1 MRLCSTLYSRDH
13 CRLGSVS
20 TAGALEFQAYP
31 YSRWSLGLRTI
42 LFRDVA
48 SICKVVLL
56 LDEELLHEMMMMPWA
71 AALSEVEEPADL
83 LARDLSPPVPLGEA
97 AVEER
102 SNNRHTWLL
111 TC

>member
-31 YSRWSLGLRTI
+31 CSRWSLCLRTI
-42 LFRDVA
+42 LFWDVA
-48 SICKVVLL
+48 SICKVELL
-56 LDEELLHEMMMMPWA
+56 VDEELLHGSMMMPWA
-71 AALSEVEEPADL
+71 AALSVVGEPADL
-83 LARDLSPPVPLGEA
+83 LAKDLSPPALLGEA
-97 AVEER
+97 AVEEH
-102 SNNRHTWLL
+102 SNSRHTLLL